1 MSYKITITNNKTGE
15 IIVDNGNAVAIVGAI
30 ADEEKVGQMWFTSCN
45 PLTLAI
51 AIQEAEG
58 VISKI
63 KREVPEVDAS
73 LRLITKQEQI
83 EEMAKDIVRIAGLDV
98 YGKAEELVNLG
109 YRKLPEDSA
118 ILTKVE
124 KQKLPK

>member
-15 IIVDNGNAVAIVGAI
+15 IIVDNGNAVAIVGTI

-45 PLTLAI
+45 PLTLASV
-51 AIQEAEG
+51 IQEAED

-73 LRLITKQEQI
+73 LRLMKIMEK
-83 EEMAKDIVRIAGLDV
+83 MDV
-98 YGKAEELVNLG
+98 DKS
-109 YRKLPEDSA
+109 K
-118 ILTKVE
+118 
-124 KQKLPK
+124 